1 MAHALGYAVQDAA
14 TGGGSDAHN
23 TVTLGIATIMDG
35 SGPIGGPNHSPREY
49 ITISSVVPRMVML
62 TGLIVRICR
71 G

>member
-1 MAHALGYAVQDAA
+1 
-14 TGGGSDAHN
+14 
-23 TVTLGIATIMDG
+23 MDG